1 MAVNAPKPPELT
13 PAALRLS
20 RLFDGLKDEMLEE
33 LAARADARSWS
44 QPGQLLITEG
54 EIAAHMFV
62 VLSGEVEVLHKGG
75 SDHDVRVALLGPG
88 DWVGEM
94 AILDVQPRSA
104 SVRAL
109 APSALLRV
117 TAADVRRL
125 LYERD
130 AGQYA
135 LLVMNIARELSRRLR
150 VADRVIANAS
160 GAVAQRYVIE
170 SRRPPPMRR
179 ATRTPALSW
188 SCCRRGS
195 SRRPAMRFLRRRF
208 LALSL
213 ARKRLLARG
222 PCHVGRVVSRCT

>member
-1 MAVNAPKPPELT
+1 MVANAPKPPELN
-13 PAALRLS
+13 PAALRAS
-20 RLFDGLKDEMLEE
+20 RLFDGLREE
-33 LAARADARSWS
+33 TLQELSRELHAEVVP
-44 QPGQLLITEG
+44 PGQMLIAEG

-62 VLSGEVEVLHKGG
+62 VLSGEVEVLHKGD

-117 TAADVRRL
+117 TSTDVRRL

-170 SRRPPPMRR
+170 SRRPPPPR
-179 ATRTPALSW
+179 
-188 SCCRRGS
+188 
-195 SRRPAMRFLRRRF
+195 
-208 LALSL
+208 
-213 ARKRLLARG
+213 
-222 PCHVGRVVSRCT
+222 